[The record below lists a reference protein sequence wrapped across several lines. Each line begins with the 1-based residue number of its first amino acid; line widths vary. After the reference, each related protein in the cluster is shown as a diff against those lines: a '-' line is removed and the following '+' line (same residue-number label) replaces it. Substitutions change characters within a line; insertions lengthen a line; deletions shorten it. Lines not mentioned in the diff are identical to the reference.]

1 VDRHG
6 KNWGTRCVYV
16 RLYCECMV
24 NDEDNLNHTVTW
36 YEGDYT
42 EISIAEAR
50 RLKAEH
56 RCPKRRRR
64 RE

>member
-1 VDRHG
+1 MVDAEE
-6 KNWGTRCVYV
+6 NP
-16 RLYCECMV
+16 
-24 NDEDNLNHTVTW
+24 NHTVAW

-64 RE
+64 GE

>member
-1 VDRHG
+1 MIDDEE
-6 KNWGTRCVYV
+6 N
-16 RLYCECMV
+16 V
-24 NDEDNLNHTVTW
+24 NCTVAW

-50 RLKAEH
+50 RLKAAH

>member
-6 KNWGTRCVYV
+6 KNWGTPCVYV
-16 RLYCECMV
+16 RLHCECMV
-24 NDEDNLNHTVTW
+24 DDEENLNHTVAW